1 MTISTSRPPEE
12 VGSAFTDMLRLYQ
25 DISVWNQGRSFGFS
39 NNIMTVTQQLLVNY
53 YNECKAYLDDET
65 EGKTLLPFITQ
76 DGLEQ
81 WDMHK
86 GFFQTYNVNVF

>member
-1 MTISTSRPPEE
+1 MTISTSRPSDET
-12 VGSAFTDMLRLYQ
+12 SKAFTDMLRLYQ
-25 DISVWNQGRSFGFS
+25 DISVWNQGRTFGFS
-39 NNIMTVTQQLLVNY
+39 NNILSVTQQLLVNY
-53 YNECKAYLDDET
+53 YEECQAYLTDET